1 MTTLRFV
8 SAGAAEGLVRRI
20 AALHG
25 VTVEGAFGAVG
36 AMEEALR
43 GGEKPDVVI
52 LTRAQVAKLA
62 TQAVVTEGS
71 IRDLGA
77 VATSVAVRATDEPP
91 VVADP
96 PALREAL
103 LAADA
108 IYFPDPVK
116 ATAGKHFLSVL
127 RSLGVADELAPRFRN
142 FPNGMTSM
150 AALAKAGGKPIG
162 CTQATEIL
170 STPGVTLVGP
180 LPPGLDL
187 ATTYTAAIR
196 IGTAQGVAASH
207 FIETL
212 AGGASARLRRDLGFA

>member
-25 VTVEGAFGAVG
+25 VAVEGVFGAVG

-43 GGEKPDVVI
+43 AGEKPDLVI
-52 LTRAQVAKLA
+52 LTRAQIAKLA
-62 TQAVVTEGS
+62 TEAVVTEGS
-71 IRDLGA
+71 IHDLGA
-77 VATSVAVRATDEPP
+77 VATSIAVRSTDEPP
-91 VVADP
+91 GVEDSDSLRD
-96 PALREAL
+96 ALRS
-103 LAADA
+103 ADA

-142 FPNGMTSM
+142 YPNGMTSM
-150 AALAKAGGKPIG
+150 AALAKAGGRPIG

-196 IGTAQGVAASH
+196 IGTAQGEAASH
-207 FIETL
+207 FIEALT
-212 AGGASARLRRDLGFA
+212 GEASARLRGDLGFA